1 MPCPASLEERAQAR
15 LDVVLPELR
24 EKLRAQ
30 VPHLA
35 LMRRVARALHE
46 RSPLDDPE
54 HELAQAWKL
63 AEPFEQ
69 RGVLPVFTGP
79 RPVFANWVD
88 EEDIRRQEAE
98 ESWLTAM
105 VRDSELAACILGCAV
120 TRWVRARQ
128 LKSDELLA
136 LEVEAAIGAHRRH
149 RDEDRAARLAT
160 LEADLRSRPSPQL
173 EGARARLEA
182 LAGPRLYEERKSV
195 FSP

>member
-1 MPCPASLEERAQAR
+1 MAGTEPFRFYTEHR
-15 LDVVLPELR
+15 LIQLLG
-24 EKLRAQ
+24 LRASNLTELHQ
-30 VPHLA
+30 LLQNVPGACIFYHTHHLF
-35 LMRRVARALHE
+35 LSH
-46 RSPLDDPE
+46 
-54 HELAQAWKL
+54 H
-63 AEPFEQ
+63 FEK
-69 RGVLPVFTGP
+69 PV
-79 RPVFANWVD
+79 VYNDFANWVD